1 MKQSKV
7 SIGLVNPKN
16 PDNVGSVMRAAGN
29 FRVESVFYTGERYS
43 RAKKYKSCTASVS
56 RKVGQSIPLSG
67 VACLVDSVPKDMKIV
82 CIEFAENA
90 MPLPEYQHP
99 GRVFYIFGPEDG
111 SIAQQVIDRADA
123 VIYVPTVGCMNLAAT
138 VNVVLYDRLA
148 KSSQRIE
155 SNELICQSRD
165 NNNNLKV
172 AD

>member
-67 VACLVDSVPKDMKIV
+67 VDCLADMNKNRRQLFNLFRAIFMGTIV
-82 CIEFAENA
+82 TTVVA
-90 MPLPEYQHP
+90 
-99 GRVFYIFGPEDG
+99 
-111 SIAQQVIDRADA
+111 IAF
-123 VIYVPTVGCMNLAAT
+123 
-138 VNVVLYDRLA
+138 
-148 KSSQRIE
+148 
-155 SNELICQSRD
+155 
-165 NNNNLKV
+165 
-172 AD
+172 